1 MALPPDRPADDAVPQ
16 AQAPLPPGLLAA
28 VADQENRWRDID
40 RRYGLP
46 R

>member
-16 AQAPLPPGLLAA
+16 AHAPLPPGLLAA